1 MASTVSEIPVTK
13 LLRKEIGIGGVQE
26 GRKNTDEYRKQ
37 KGACEKCGTMMHQ
50 KQDCF
55 EGSHSFGTKWTNYAL
70 DWDAKRNR
78 WNECD
83 PQTHISRLLK
93 STKKREQTRKL
104 PREEKQGKISHH
116 IAKEPTDEDMY
127 TDDADMAEC
136 IWKRKKASKFAGE
149 NFIRYTD
156 EIVQANEAQVVAWQP
171 YCVKVCRIDI
181 HEIAEPTKRE
191 VMKKEFEQQKLSAQ
205 KKIIEKVW
213 WRREYY
219 LHVPSKE
226 LLLAQT
232 ENYVEY
238 NRRRKVISGEER
250 QNSHIV
256 LMKLVKLEMPSD
268 AEAAVL

>member
-1 MASTVSEIPVTK
+1 MQN
-13 LLRKEIGIGGVQE
+13 L
-26 GRKNTDEYRKQ
+26 
-37 KGACEKCGTMMHQ
+37 
-50 KQDCF
+50 
-55 EGSHSFGTKWTNYAL
+55 AL

-104 PREEKQGKISHH
+104 PREEKNVSGK
-116 IAKEPTDEDMY
+116 E
-127 TDDADMAEC
+127 
-136 IWKRKKASKFAGE
+136 KKASKFAGE

-171 YCVKVCRIDI
+171 YCVKRFYVRGKISKKYTKQVEMLMFVFSQRIDI

-250 QNSHIV
+250 QVI
-256 LMKLVKLEMPSD
+256 
-268 AEAAVL
+268 